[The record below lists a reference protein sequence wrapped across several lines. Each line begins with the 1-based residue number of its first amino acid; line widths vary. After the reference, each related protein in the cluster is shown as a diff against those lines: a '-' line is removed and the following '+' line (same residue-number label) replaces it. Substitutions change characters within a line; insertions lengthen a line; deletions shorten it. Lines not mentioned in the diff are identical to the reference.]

1 MNNSGDAAEQI
12 MRLSLDGAEFVLK
25 IAGAG
30 AKNLA
35 VLLYSILNGQK
46 RTKGRARLVTMLK
59 SGKELKVFS
68 VKESDLKMFSQE
80 AKQYGILYCGIRDT
94 KGSPDGMV
102 DVMVR
107 AEDAPKINRIVER
120 FKFATVD
127 TATVQADIEKARA
140 SKTPE
145 APEKTTPDKSA
156 EDKLIDE
163 LFEKPLQKEQAQPEN
178 PKVAKMEKSPPSEP
192 ISKQQGTSEKGT
204 TDGRRSVREDLK
216 EIRSTQQQ
224 KADTPKRTEPKRDN
238 KSKSVNTTRH
248 KQPQLK
254 PKTPKKSK
262 ER

>member
-12 MRLSLDGAEFVLK
+12 LRMSLDGVEVVAK

-35 VLLYSILNGQK
+35 VLLYSILSEQK
-46 RTKGRARLVTMLK
+46 RTKGRTRLVTMLK

-80 AKQYGILYCGIRDT
+80 AKRYGILYCGIRDP

-127 TATVQADIEKARA
+127 TATVQADIEKSRA
-140 SKTPE
+140 SKTPD

-156 EDKLIDE
+156 EDKLIDD
-163 LFEKPLQKEQAQPEN
+163 LFEKPLQKEQPQPEN

-192 ISKQQGTSEKGT
+192 ISKQPETSARGT
-204 TDGRRSVREDLK
+204 TDGRRSVREELK
-216 EIRSTQQQ
+216 EIRSTQEQ
-224 KADTPKRTEPKRDN
+224 KKDVPQREEPKRDN
-238 KSKSVNTTRH
+238 KSKSGNTTRH
-248 KQPQLK
+248 KQPQ
-254 PKTPKKSK
+254 PKRNTPKKSK